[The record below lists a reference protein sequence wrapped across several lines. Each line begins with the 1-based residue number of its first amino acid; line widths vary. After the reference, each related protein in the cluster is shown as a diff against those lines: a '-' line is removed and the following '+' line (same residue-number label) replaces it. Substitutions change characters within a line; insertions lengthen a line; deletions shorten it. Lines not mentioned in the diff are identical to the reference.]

1 MASATRGHRWSRRLA
16 SLSESISTELW
27 PVPVFWIVIAVAA
40 GVAIPILD
48 RLVDQDIAGVLQGIL
63 FSGGPSA
70 ARAVLGAIAGSLIT
84 ATSLTFSLTV
94 VALQLASS
102 QASPRLLR
110 LFASD
115 RAVHATLAMFL
126 ATFAFALTVLR
137 TVRDETEA
145 GGGFVPRIG
154 VTLASVLTLASIVTL
169 TLFLAHL
176 SRQLRVETMLREVH
190 NETSATIEL
199 VSSTEPTTAIA
210 VDRST
215 LGEPH
220 TLTATHSG
228 FISAVDHDKLVS
240 IAREHAIVIAEEHSV
255 GSSVIEGT
263 ALVSWWSDAGELVD
277 ADALRSEVN
286 DAYNFDYERTAS
298 QDVGFGIRQIADIAS
313 KALSP
318 GVNDPT
324 TAVHALSHLSAIL
337 GALTVLPE
345 QHPGLVDEDGALRV
359 IRGIHEFDDLLE
371 VAVQQPRRYGAS
383 DPDVASRLLELLQEV
398 GYLARTTG
406 QRAAVRAQL
415 GRLMASIDAAD
426 YDQTERARFA
436 ELAATTRSTLDAHNP
451 KDS

>member
-1 MASATRGHRWSRRLA
+1 MASAARGHRWSRRVA
-16 SLSESISTELW
+16 SLRESISTELW

-48 RLVDQDIAGVLQGIL
+48 RLVDQDIAGFLQGIL
-63 FSGGPSA
+63 FSGGAPA

-154 VTLASVLTLASIVTL
+154 VTVASVLTLASIVTL

-190 NETSATIEL
+190 DETSGTIAL
-199 VSSTEPTTAIA
+199 VSSTEPGDAVA
-210 VDRST
+210 VDRSA

-220 TLTATHSG
+220 ILTAQRSG
-228 FISAVDHDKLVS
+228 FISAVDHSSLVDT
-240 IAREHAIVIAEEHSV
+240 ARRYSVVFAEEHTV
-255 GSSVIEGT
+255 GSSVIAGT
-263 ALVSWWSDAGELVD
+263 VLVSWWSDTGELVD
-277 ADALRSEVN
+277 ADALQAAVN
-286 DAYNFDYERTAS
+286 DAYSFEYERTAA

-337 GALTVLPE
+337 GALTELPE
-345 QHPGLVDEDGALRV
+345 QRPGLVDEDGNLRV

-371 VAVQQPRRYGAS
+371 VALQQPRRYGAG
-383 DPDVASRLLELLQEV
+383 DPDVAARMLALLDEV
-398 GYLARTTG
+398 GYVARTPG
-406 QRAAVRAQL
+406 QREAVRAQL
-415 GRLMASIDAAD
+415 GRMVASIDAAD
-426 YDQTERARFA
+426 YDPTERARFA
-436 ELAATTRSTLDAHNP
+436 GLAAKAGLTLAAHNP
-451 KDS
+451 KAS

>member
-1 MASATRGHRWSRRLA
+1 MAAARGNRWSRRLA
-16 SLSESISTELW
+16 SLNEAISAELW

-63 FSGGPSA
+63 FSGGPAA
-70 ARAVLGAIAGSLIT
+70 ARSVLGAIAGSLIT

-115 RAVHATLAMFL
+115 KAVHATLSVFL

-154 VTLASVLTLASIVTL
+154 VTVASVLTLASIVTL

-176 SRQLRVETMLREVH
+176 ARQLRIETMLREVH
-190 NETSATIEL
+190 TETSNTIAL
-199 VSSTEPTTAIA
+199 VSSTEPSNAIA

-220 TLTATHSG
+220 TVVAEHSG
-228 FISAVDHDKLVS
+228 FISAVDHDKLVA
-240 IAREHAIVIAEEHSV
+240 IACKHSIVIAEEHTV
-255 GSSVIEGT
+255 GSSVIAGT
-263 ALVSWWSDAGELVD
+263 VLVSWWSDSGELVD
-277 ADALRSEVN
+277 ADALRSQVN
-286 DAYNFDYERTAS
+286 NAYSFDYERTAS
-298 QDVGFGIRQIADIAS
+298 QDVGFGLRQIADIAS

-318 GVNDPT
+318 GINDPT

-337 GALTVLPE
+337 GALTALPE
-345 QHPGLVDEDGALRV
+345 QHPGLVDEDGNLRV
-359 IRGIHEFDDLLE
+359 IRAIHEFDELLE

-383 DPDVASRLLELLQEV
+383 DPDVATRMLALLDEV
-398 GYLARTTG
+398 GYLARTRE
-406 QRAAVRAQL
+406 QRAALRAQL
-415 GRLMASIDAAD
+415 GRLAASIDSAD
-426 YDQTERARFA
+426 YDPTERAHFA
-436 ELAATTRSTLDAHNP
+436 VLIDETARTLDAHSP
-451 KDS
+451 RHL